1 MLENWSEQQAQ
12 VLERWRG
19 WSIQNKLSA
28 TSGAPSRH
36 GDVVAMMAIILCLP
50 NDSYNLMEGLL
61 PIGNTIWL
69 ESNIGDHGANTSF
82 RRAKDQESG
91 ITVLLGRSNE
101 A

>member
-1 MLENWSEQQAQ
+1 
-12 VLERWRG
+12 
-19 WSIQNKLSA
+19 
-28 TSGAPSRH
+28 
-36 GDVVAMMAIILCLP
+36 
-50 NDSYNLMEGLL
+50 MEGLL

-91 ITVLLGRSNE
+91 IAVLLGRSNE